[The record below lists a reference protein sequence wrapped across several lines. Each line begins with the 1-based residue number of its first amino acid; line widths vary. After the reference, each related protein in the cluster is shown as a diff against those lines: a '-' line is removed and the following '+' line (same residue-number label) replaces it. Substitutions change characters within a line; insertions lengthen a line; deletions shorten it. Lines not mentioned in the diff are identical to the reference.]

1 MNPRFACVIVAG
13 IALAFLAAGC
23 QQPKS
28 EQASALSAEDTAAI
42 GKTIDSAITTYVA
55 KDLDKY
61 LINFSPDMVNMEYD
75 RRFLGIAEF
84 RDKHVKPEME
94 TSTMTTYKVADRRIQ
109 GRGSFA
115 YVDEREIVAWKE
127 NSGKSHSS
135 DSFWASYILEK
146 QTDGSWK
153 IVQLHFSG
161 PPL

>member
-1 MNPRFACVIVAG
+1 MNPRFVFVIVAG

-42 GKTIDSAITTYVA
+42 EKTIDSAITTYVA

-61 LINFSPDMVNMEYD
+61 LANFSPAMVNMEYD
-75 RRFLGIAEF
+75 RRYVGIAEF
-84 RDKHVKPEME
+84 RDRHVKPEME
-94 TSTMTTYKVADRRIQ
+94 METMTTYKAADRRIQ

-115 YVDEREIVAWKE
+115 YVDQREIIAWKE
-127 NSGKSHSS
+127 NSGKSYASE
-135 DSFWASYILEK
+135 SFWASYILEK
-146 QTDGSWK
+146 QKDGNWK

-161 PPL
+161 PSL